1 MRVITHTGYTHRKG
15 CVHSIH
21 VYINTHRNLS
31 ADYHDIGSG
40 ETRAGLY
47 YIVAFEMPTLKHNGA
62 SSHIHF
68 TAKYMCTYLT
78 INLTFI
84 VTLFRKEWPRR
95 NDSFPQEMC
104 VLFICLCCYLCS

>member
-1 MRVITHTGYTHRKG
+1 M
-15 CVHSIH
+15 HSIQ

-47 YIVAFEMPTLKHNGA
+47 HIVAFEMPTLKHDGA

-68 TAKYMCTYLT
+68 TPKDMFTYLT

-84 VTLFRKEWPRR
+84 VTFIRKEWPRR
-95 NDSFPQEMC
+95 NYSFSQEKC
-104 VLFICLCCYLCS
+104 LLFKF